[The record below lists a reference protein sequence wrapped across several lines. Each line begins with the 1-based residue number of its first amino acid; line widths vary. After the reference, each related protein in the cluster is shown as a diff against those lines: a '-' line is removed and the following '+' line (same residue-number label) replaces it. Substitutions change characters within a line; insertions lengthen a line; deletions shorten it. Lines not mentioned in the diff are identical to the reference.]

1 MKKKI
6 LLILSVFIFYSN
18 LLFNDVVNSI
28 VGIVGSIPIT
38 YEDFVSRKSFLSL
51 QARSVGKKIN
61 DDMVYK
67 DLVEERI
74 MYLKLQEYNYVI
86 EENDVS
92 RRLENIANQYNLT
105 LDQFA
110 KQLKAEGISYEEYRN
125 SIKKQIAMENLSGL
139 VVNNTEITDAEA
151 DEYYNNSKD
160 KTAFE
165 VDTLVKLSWIFFKA
179 TTFTE
184 KGEKQELANRVRGM
198 AARGNDFAD
207 LAKKY
212 SDDEKTKNYG
222 GDLGYNLLYD
232 AGKRS
237 LPAQI
242 NAGLTLVK
250 RGYKVGTVSTVR
262 ELVGKG
268 FYIVKIVEIQK
279 DMDSIRTR
287 VKNYLSEI
295 RIIEK
300 GQDILIEYLGDDAKE
315 SPEIKTLLLKKDDES
330 VVVGTPY
337 VNGVKIIS
345 KIVES
350 LKGDKVVIGKHKRR
364 KDYKRKTGH
373 RHKYHKITIED
384 ITLA

>member
-28 VGIVGSIPIT
+28 VGVVGSIPIT

-92 RRLENIANQYNLT
+92 RRLENIASQYNLT
-105 LDQFA
+105 LEQFA

-184 KGEKQELANRVRGM
+184 KGEKQELADRVRGM
-198 AARGNDFAD
+198 AARG
-207 LAKKY
+207 
-212 SDDEKTKNYG
+212 DDEKTKNYG

-237 LPAQI
+237 LPAQV
-242 NAGLTLVK
+242 NAGLNLAK
-250 RGYKVGTVSTVR
+250 RGYKVGTVSSVR

-295 RIIEK
+295 RMRDSFVK
-300 GQDILIEYLGDDAKE
+300 WL
-315 SPEIKTLLLKKDDES
+315 DDE
-330 VVVGTPY
+330 T
-337 VNGVKIIS
+337 
-345 KIVES
+345 
-350 LKGDKVVIGKHKRR
+350 KRVTI
-364 KDYKRKTGH
+364 KLYK
-373 RHKYHKITIED
+373 
-384 ITLA
+384 

>member
-6 LLILSVFIFYSN
+6 LLILSVFVFYSN
-18 LLFNDVVNSI
+18 ILFNDVVNSI
-28 VGIVGSIPIT
+28 VGVVGSIPIT

-51 QARSVGKKIN
+51 QARSIGKKIN

-74 MYLKLQEYNYVI
+74 MYLKLKEYNYVI

-110 KQLKAEGISYEEYRN
+110 KQLKAEGISYDEYRN

-160 KTAFE
+160 K
-165 VDTLVKLSWIFFKA
+165 
-179 TTFTE
+179 E
-184 KGEKQELANRVRGM
+184 KGEKQELADKVRGM
-198 AARGNDFAD
+198 AARGNDFAE

-237 LPAQI
+237 LPAQV
-242 NAGLTLVK
+242 NAGLTLAK
-250 RGYKVGTVSTVR
+250 RGYKVGTVSSVR

-295 RIIEK
+295 RMRDSFVK
-300 GQDILIEYLGDDAKE
+300 WL
-315 SPEIKTLLLKKDDES
+315 DDE
-330 VVVGTPY
+330 T
-337 VNGVKIIS
+337 
-345 KIVES
+345 
-350 LKGDKVVIGKHKRR
+350 KRVTI
-364 KDYKRKTGH
+364 KLYK
-373 RHKYHKITIED
+373 
-384 ITLA
+384 

>member
-1 MKKKI
+1 MKKEI
-6 LLILSVFIFYSN
+6 LLVLSVFIFYSN
-18 LLFNDVVNSI
+18 TLFNDVVNSI
-28 VGIVGSIPIT
+28 VGVVGSIPIT

-110 KQLKAEGISYEEYRN
+110 KQLKSEGISYEEYRN
-125 SIKKQIAMENLSGL
+125 SIRKQIAMENLSGL

-151 DEYYNNSKD
+151 DEFYNNSKD

-184 KGEKQELANRVRGM
+184 KGEKQELADRVRGM
-198 AARGNDFAD
+198 AARGNDFAE

-237 LPAQI
+237 LPAQV
-242 NAGLTLVK
+242 NAGLNLAK
-250 RGYKVGTVSTVR
+250 RGYKVGTVSSVR

-295 RIIEK
+295 RMRDSFVK
-300 GQDILIEYLGDDAKE
+300 WL
-315 SPEIKTLLLKKDDES
+315 DDE
-330 VVVGTPY
+330 T
-337 VNGVKIIS
+337 
-345 KIVES
+345 
-350 LKGDKVVIGKHKRR
+350 KRVTI
-364 KDYKRKTGH
+364 KLYK
-373 RHKYHKITIED
+373 
-384 ITLA
+384 

>member
-18 LLFNDVVNSI
+18 ILFNDVVNSI
-28 VGIVGSIPIT
+28 VGVVGSIPIT

-74 MYLKLQEYNYVI
+74 MYLKLKEYNYVI

-105 LDQFA
+105 LDQFS
-110 KQLKAEGISYEEYRN
+110 KQLKSEGISYEEYRN

-184 KGEKQELANRVRGM
+184 KGEKQELADRVRGM
-198 AARGNDFAD
+198 AARGNDFAE

-237 LPAQI
+237 LPAQV
-242 NAGLTLVK
+242 NAGLTLAM
-250 RGYKVGTVSTVR
+250 RGYKVGTVSSVR

-295 RIIEK
+295 RMRDSFVK
-300 GQDILIEYLGDDAKE
+300 WL
-315 SPEIKTLLLKKDDES
+315 DDE
-330 VVVGTPY
+330 T
-337 VNGVKIIS
+337 
-345 KIVES
+345 
-350 LKGDKVVIGKHKRR
+350 KRVTI
-364 KDYKRKTGH
+364 KLYK
-373 RHKYHKITIED
+373 
-384 ITLA
+384 